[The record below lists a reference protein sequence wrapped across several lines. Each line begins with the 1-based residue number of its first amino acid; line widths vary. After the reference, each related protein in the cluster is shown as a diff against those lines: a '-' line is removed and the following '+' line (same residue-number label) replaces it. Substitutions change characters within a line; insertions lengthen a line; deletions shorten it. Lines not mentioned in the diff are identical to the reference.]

1 MKKQQAQQI
10 LEAIS
15 TSDYDTLNFL
25 NIRAYGN
32 QGRYHTR
39 TACIT
44 NLDELKGKCNPRLAM
59 NACIVEDIGC
69 PVCLKA
75 LEDIASA

>member
-1 MKKQQAQQI
+1 MDKNTAQQV

-44 NLDELKGKCNPRLAM
+44 NLDKLKGKCNPRLAM

-69 PVCLKA
+69 PDCLDK
-75 LEDIASA
+75 LKELAS